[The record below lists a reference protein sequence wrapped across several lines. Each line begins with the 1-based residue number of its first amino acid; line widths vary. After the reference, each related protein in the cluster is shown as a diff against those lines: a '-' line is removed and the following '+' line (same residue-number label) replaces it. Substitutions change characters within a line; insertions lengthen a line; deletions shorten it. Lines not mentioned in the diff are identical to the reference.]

1 MKEIQFR
8 AKDLEGNW
16 VYGYYF
22 IDSFKHFIKSRKM
35 GIVKINV
42 ETLGHYINLKDVN
55 GEKIFTGD
63 IMQMLEEARKEY
75 ISNNSLST
83 LPPSKEYFTG
93 VIFYDNG
100 SYCLKVGNCQ
110 YATEEYIYGFQVVG
124 NITDNKEM
132 LV

>member
-22 IDSFKHFIKSRKM
+22 IDSF
-35 GIVKINV
+35 
-42 ETLGHYINLKDVN
+42 
-55 GEKIFTGD
+55 
-63 IMQMLEEARKEY
+63 
-75 ISNNSLST
+75 
-83 LPPSKEYFTG
+83 
-93 VIFYDNG
+93 NG